1 MKPLL
6 SALAVAFC
14 VDAAAAEPFAAAR
27 LAPSAAPA
35 RSGAPAL
42 PFRYV
47 GRLVQAGKSEVLLM
61 RGDRLY
67 SVTAGQRIGE
77 DYVLER
83 IGQSSITFTYVPLNR
98 RQRMDLPGVF

>member
-6 SALAVAFC
+6 CALAVAFC

-27 LAPSAAPA
+27 LAPSVAPA
-35 RSGAPAL
+35 PAAAPAL

-47 GRLVQAGKSEVLLM
+47 GRLVQAGRSEVLLM

-67 SVTAGQRIGE
+67 SVGAGQRIGDE
-77 DYVLER
+77 YVLER
-83 IGQSSITFTYVPLNR
+83 IGRSSITFTYVPLNR

>member
-6 SALAVAFC
+6 CALAVAFC
-14 VDAAAAEPFAAAR
+14 ADAAAAEPLAAAR

-35 RSGAPAL
+35 PGTAPAL

-61 RGDRLY
+61 RGNRLY
-67 SVTAGQRIGE
+67 SVGAGQRIGE
-77 DYVLER
+77 EYVLER
-83 IGQSSITFTYVPLNR
+83 IGESSLTFTYVPLNR